1 MRAFLSSK
9 YAAASFKNDNVLA
22 GQQPKREV
30 RLHGFVLLCARPQLG
45 PRSPNLG
52 LGLAVTCVEGLDGH
66 L

>member
-9 YAAASFKNDNVLA
+9 HAAASFENDSVLA

-30 RLHGFVLLCARPQLG
+30 RLHGFVLLCVG

-52 LGLAVTCVEGLDGH
+52 LGQLC
-66 L
+66 